1 MQSPALGRVWV
12 RLLPCGSCSQACS
25 LGPQQPIL
33 PALPSLA
40 PPGCFSCPNLPSF
53 DNWAGSASF
62 VQQTVLFGLI
72 QVQPLELSSLV
83 PGNVRGA
90 VCFPSGRVTSAEDL
104 RVGLLKALDIGL
116 SQFPLKSGSFPLA
129 ALEAKRGRQGAP
141 MQHPQLWHRAGR
153 L

>member
-1 MQSPALGRVWV
+1 M
-12 RLLPCGSCSQACS
+12 
-25 LGPQQPIL
+25 
-33 PALPSLA
+33 
-40 PPGCFSCPNLPSF
+40 
-53 DNWAGSASF
+53 
-62 VQQTVLFGLI
+62 
-72 QVQPLELSSLV
+72 

-141 MQHPQLWHRAGR
+141 MQHPQLRHRAGR